1 MNTKT
6 LKTLKPCFL
15 ETFFDAKPGR
25 ITEIILPNRMI
36 DKNVLHLL
44 HSVTIKVY

>member
-25 ITEIILPNRMI
+25 ITEIILPNRTI

-44 HSVTIKVY
+44 HIVTIKVY

>member
-25 ITEIILPNRMI
+25 FTEIILPNRMI